1 MYLCYIDE
9 SGTSDLPGNSSHYIL
24 AGLSIPISKWKEC
37 DNCIENIKR
46 NYRLES
52 AEIHVAWMMR
62 PYLEQSKI
70 PDFANLNEGQRRA
83 AVQTYRNGE
92 LLRLQRANN
101 NKLYRQTRKNYQ
113 KTQPYVHLTYE
124 QRKKAIFEIA
134 EAVSKWQFARLFAE
148 CIDKLHFDPGRSS
161 NSIDEQSF
169 EQVVTRFEKY
179 LQNLDKNRLE
189 LNSYGLLI
197 HDNNPTVAQKH
208 TLLMKKFHKDGTF
221 WTQINHIIETPL
233 FVDSQ
238 LTSMVQIADLCG
250 YALRRY
256 LENDEAELFDVI
268 FRRADRKENV
278 VVGVRHFT
286 KSSCTCKICNAHRR

>member
-62 PYLEQSKI
+62 PYLEQAKI
-70 PDFANLNEGQRRA
+70 PDFANLNEDQRRA

-286 KSSCTCKICNAHRR
+286 KNSCTCKICNAHRR